1 MLAVNKLL
9 QTCNEMIGVVSP
21 EDSLDGNASLYG
33 SLSQVSLD
41 QLNMLISEL
50 NGQGYISIAQDWVDA
65 TGCRTIYFKKLAEGE
80 EAGPD
85 VIDREPPET
94 IDGVSRRIGASW
106 LPLDNMDLQQMM
118 QHNQNSLPRVWNYGR
133 TFEPIPDDPD
143 GHQRCVGVLR
153 LDGHCS
159 QGLRIFLSAK
169 LKTYTLDDTIYLPD
183 AYNNMLIQ
191 GLCYKLC
198 VWHDLDSKEA
208 KFDTAF
214 TAAKSLI
221 KRQNITQRMLH
232 VGTVGR
238 SYKDDYE
245 DGVAGYG
252 W

>member
-1 MLAVNKLL
+1 MIAVNKLL

-21 EDSLDGNASLYG
+21 EDSLSGALAE
-33 SLSQVSLD
+33 VSKD

-50 NGQGYISIAQDWVDA
+50 NGQGYISIAQDFVDVP
-65 TGCRTIYFKKLAEGE
+65 GCREIYFKKLVEGE
-80 EAGPD
+80 EVPPN

-94 IDGVSRRIGASW
+94 VDGVSRRIGNSW
-106 LPLDNMDLQQMM
+106 LPLDNIDLQQMM
-118 QHNQNSLPRVWNYGR
+118 QRNMNSIPHLWNYGR
-133 TFEPIPDDPD
+133 TFEPIPGDPD

-153 LDGHCS
+153 FDGKTT
-159 QGLRIFLSAK
+159 QGIRVFLSAK
-169 LKTYTLDDTIYLPD
+169 LPTYDLDDTIYLPD
-183 AYNNMLIQ
+183 AYNNMLTQ

-232 VGTVGR
+232 CGTIGR
-238 SYKDDYE
+238 SYRDDYE